1 MPVSAEART
10 NSPAR
15 GAEGQALARTLGPDL
30 LARVVGIV
38 PSDVGRYASRAY
50 ATPDPIAARLRF
62 LVRVTEDLAGGYD
75 ETGVRRWFDRRR
87 TALGEKAPA
96 ELLADGGRPATRGP
110 SGSGDSRQESGLPR
124 LRDCPPLVPCRRHVG
139 SMLRAGTREGPRRLD
154 GQIPELRAS
163 GLVRAER
170 GAVVPPLAAIRT
182 R

>member
-1 MPVSAEART
+1 MPVSVEART

-96 ELLADGGRPATRGP
+96 ELLADGWAP
-110 SGSGDSRQESGLPR
+110 GD
-124 LRDCPPLVPCRRHVG
+124 
-139 SMLRAGTREGPRRLD
+139 EGPERVRRLAA
-154 GQIPELRAS
+154 GGGPGRER
-163 GLVRAER
+163 VR
-170 GAVVPPLAAIRT
+170 GAWMARYRNCAPPGWSALSGGP
-182 R
+182 